1 MERILVNSK
10 KMLTLVAGGV
20 GAASLV
26 LAATLPTAQADP
38 VGPPTYRALAGMG
51 SDTTMDLMNALSEV
65 VTVDGVKVIA
75 SYNAIPDGPAV
86 TTKDPAIDPQC
97 ENYPRANGSSGG
109 RNALQTSLQAGDGC
123 LQFARSSSSRGS
135 YTSEIPMAW
144 VPYATD
150 NLTFAVNAFGTVPTQ
165 LTKAEIVSIF
175 KCENDDY
182 QPALVQVDSGTRSS
196 WIKFIGI
203 NEDEIAAGAYPCLVP
218 EADGGTFPGPL
229 PQEHDGRALKANQ
242 IMPYSASVYQ
252 AQMWKSAN
260 DRRGNA
266 VLGVIDGVAPTVNNT
281 AFSGVRNVF
290 NIIPAEKADDPTSL
304 EYQVFV
310 GTDSL
315 ICQAKPT
322 INLQGFGDLADASK
336 CGDASDRS

>member
-1 MERILVNSK
+1 MERNLVNSK

-75 SYNAIPDGPAV
+75 SYNAIPDGPPV
-86 TTKDPAIDPQC
+86 TTKDPATDPQC
-97 ENYPRANGSSGG
+97 VDYPRANGSSSG
-109 RNALQTSLQAGDGC
+109 RDALQASLQAGDNC
-123 LQFARSSSSRGS
+123 LQFARSSSGRGGKE
-135 YTSEIPMAW
+135 TEISMAW

-150 NLTFAVNAFGTVPTQ
+150 ALTFAVNAFGTVPRQ
-165 LTKAEIVSIF
+165 LTKDEIVSIF
-175 KCENDDY
+175 KCQNTDY
-182 QPALVQVDSGTRSS
+182 QPALVQVNSGTRSS

-203 NEDEIAAGAYPCLVP
+203 TEDEIAAGAYPCLVP

-229 PQEHDGRALKANQ
+229 PQEHDGRTLKANQ
-242 IMPYSASVYQ
+242 IMPYSAAVYQ
-252 AQMWKSAN
+252 AQLYGSAN

-266 VLGVIDGVAPTVNNT
+266 VIGVIDDVAPTVINT
-281 AFSGVRNVF
+281 TFSNIRDVY
-290 NIIPAEKADDPTSL
+290 NIIPSAKADDPTSL

-315 ICQAKPT
+315 ICQAKPS
-322 INLQGFGDLADASK
+322 INLQGFGDLRDPSK

>member
-1 MERILVNSK
+1 MKSK
-10 KMLTLVAGGV
+10 KLFSIAVGGV

-26 LAATLPTAQADP
+26 LAATLPAAQADP
-38 VGPPTYRALAGMG
+38 VGPPEYRTLAGMG

-75 SYNAIPDGPAV
+75 SYNAIPDGPPV
-86 TTKDPAIDPQC
+86 TTKDPATDPQC
-97 ENYPRANGSSGG
+97 VDYPRANGSSSG
-109 RNALQTSLQAGDGC
+109 RDALQSSLQAGDNC
-123 LQFARSSSSRGS
+123 LQFARSSSGRGGK
-135 YTSEIPMAW
+135 TTEIPMAW

-150 NLTFAVNAFGTVPTQ
+150 NLTFAVNAFGTVPAQ
-165 LTKAEIVSIF
+165 LTKNEIVAIF
-175 KCENDDY
+175 KCENSSF
-182 QPALVQVDSGTRSS
+182 QPALVQTGSGTRSS
-196 WIKFIGI
+196 WLKYVGI
-203 NEDEIAAGAYPCLVP
+203 TEDEIAAGSYPCLVP
-218 EADGGTFPGPL
+218 EADGGNFPGPL
-229 PQEHDGRALKANQ
+229 PQEHDGRTLKANQ

-260 DRRGNA
+260 DRRGDA

-281 AFSGVRNVF
+281 AFSGVRDVY
-290 NIIPAEKADDPTSL
+290 NIIPAAKADDPTSI

-310 GTDSL
+310 GPNSL

-322 INLQGFGDLADASK
+322 INLQGFGDLGDPST

>member
-1 MERILVNSK
+1 MNSK
-10 KMLTLVAGGV
+10 KLLTIAVGGV

-38 VGPPTYRALAGMG
+38 VGPPEYRALAGMG
-51 SDTTMDLMNALSEV
+51 SDTTMDLMNALSQV

-75 SYNAIPDGPAV
+75 SYNAIPDGPPV
-86 TTKDPAIDPQC
+86 TTKDPATDPQC
-97 ENYPRANGSSGG
+97 VDYPRANGSSGG
-109 RNALQTSLQAGDGC
+109 RDALQRSLQAGDNC
-123 LQFARSSSSRGS
+123 LQFARSSSGRGGK
-135 YTSEIPMAW
+135 TTEIPMAW

-165 LTKAEIVSIF
+165 LTKDEIVSIF
-175 KCENDDY
+175 KCENSSF

-196 WIKFIGI
+196 WLKYVGI
-203 NEDEIAAGAYPCLVP
+203 NEDEIAAGTYPCLVP

-229 PQEHDGRALKANQ
+229 PQEHDGRTLKANQ

-260 DRRGNA
+260 DRRGDA

-281 AFSGVRNVF
+281 AFSGVRDVY
-290 NIIPAEKADDPTSL
+290 NIIPAAKADDPTSL

-310 GTDSL
+310 GPNSL

-322 INLQGFGDLADASK
+322 INLQGFGDLADPSK